1 MPIRSNANFQ
11 TNRARRSGLGWHGA
25 AGLLANAVGSLQF
38 FALLVLGTIVVLS
51 ASRARASDITV
62 DEQTKV
68 ALGLDADPKHGK
80 LVFHEH
86 CSRCHGEDAHGDEG
100 RAIPS
105 LAGQRFSYLVR
116 QLADISGEERESL
129 IMHRVLSAPELSQPQ
144 TWVDVASYLNGAP
157 MLQPAPVVHSTSR
170 GLGEGIFKKSCA
182 SCHHEDAR
190 GDDDGFVPS
199 LRNQHY
205 SYLVAQVR
213 RISKYSRH
221 NVDENLVQFF
231 RSLEP
236 EEVSAVA
243 DYVTRLQVP
252 VKDRKAMRSNGV
264 VVD

>member
-1 MPIRSNANFQ
+1 MAIYWTTTSPESHPRPSAPRGSMRVRSVF
-11 TNRARRSGLGWHGA
+11 GA
-25 AGLLANAVGSLQF
+25 VAALRMLAPLAVG
-38 FALLVLGTIVVLS
+38 ATLGLYGGVG
-51 ASRARASDITV
+51 AASDITV

-68 ALGLDADPKHGK
+68 ALGLDADPQHGAV
-80 LVFHEH
+80 VFREH
-86 CSRCHGEDAHGDEG
+86 CVRCHGNNAHGDEG

-129 IMHRVLSAPELSQPQ
+129 IMHRVLSAPDLRQPQ
-144 TWVDVASYLNGAP
+144 TWVDVASFLNAAP
-157 MLQPAPVVHSTSR
+157 VLRPSTVVHSTSR
-170 GLGEGIFKKSCA
+170 GLGEGIFQKSCA
-182 SCHHEDAR
+182 SCHREDAR
-190 GDDDGFVPS
+190 GDEDGFVPS

-213 RISKYSRH
+213 RMSKYSRH

-236 EEVSAVA
+236 EEVTAVA
-243 DYVTRLQVP
+243 DYVARMQGP
-252 VKDRKAMRSNGV
+252 VTDRKSMRSNGV